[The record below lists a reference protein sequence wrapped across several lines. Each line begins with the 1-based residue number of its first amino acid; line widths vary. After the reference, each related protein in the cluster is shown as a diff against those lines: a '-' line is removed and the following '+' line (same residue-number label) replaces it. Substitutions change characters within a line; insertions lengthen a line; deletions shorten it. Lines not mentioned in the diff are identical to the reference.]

1 MREAAPVAIDETRH
15 GRHIDH
21 ALERVDSTRTEA
33 ERLLFAA
40 YCLSESRLANGIMR
54 SAALRRGAL
63 CVLRQDV
70 HVQLTDPYGAVHTLR
85 AHEPCSAIASTR
97 WRASTKRPPP
107 RGGRSGN
114 WVG

>member
-85 AHEPCSAIASTR
+85 VHSVEGVNKASTT
-97 WRASTKRPPP
+97 A
-107 RGGRSGN
+107 GGQ
-114 WVG
+114 VGELGGMK